1 MIRDVTRAACIVAV
15 MAAAASLLIET
26 RARLAAIDAVH
37 RQMAQPQAA
46 YGWTPPPPQEPAP
59 GPLARF
65 GQAAVGLAD
74 AAFGV
79 VR

>member
-1 MIRDVTRAACIVAV
+1 MIRDVVRAACVVAV
-15 MAAAASLLIET
+15 MAAAAAILVET

-37 RQMAQPQAA
+37 RQAVQPQPV
-46 YGWTPPPPQEPAP
+46 YGWSPAPAP

-74 AAFGV
+74 AALSV

>member
-1 MIRDVTRAACIVAV
+1 MIRDVVRAACIVAV
-15 MAAAASLLIET
+15 MAAGSSIIVET

-37 RQMAQPQAA
+37 RQAVPPQPG
-46 YGWTPPPPQEPAP
+46 YGWAVAPPP

-65 GQAAVGLAD
+65 GRAAVGLAD
-74 AAFGV
+74 AALGV

>member
-1 MIRDVTRAACIVAV
+1 MIRDLVRAACVIAT
-15 MAAAASLLIET
+15 MAAGCSLLIET
-26 RARLAAIDAVH
+26 RMRLAAIDAVT
-37 RQMAQPQAA
+37 RQAPQQPVV
-46 YGWTPPPPQEPAP
+46 YGYAPEPP

-74 AAFGV
+74 AALGV

>member
-1 MIRDVTRAACIVAV
+1 MIHDLVRAACVIAT
-15 MAAAASLLIET
+15 MAAASSLLIET

-37 RQMAQPQAA
+37 RQAFA
-46 YGWTPPPPQEPAP
+46 YAPPQPVAPAP

-74 AAFGV
+74 AAIGV